1 MFKML
6 ISVAREAKNTDFLIH
21 SENIVIQENYEAC
34 NGDITANCTTP
45 DSCRRVCRRM
55 IIIDGHPV
63 SCKKRMLRGLD
74 EAVWCSPSTRK
85 GVDRDESQRS

>member
-6 ISVAREAKNTDFLIH
+6 ISVPREAKTTDFLIH
-21 SENIVIQENYEAC
+21 SEDIVIQENYEAC

-45 DSCRRVCRRM
+45 GFCRRVCRRM

-63 SCKKRMLRGLD
+63 S
-74 EAVWCSPSTRK
+74 W
-85 GVDRDESQRS
+85 